1 MKRRVSFERISDKP
15 ISRAPSNESLHE
27 LLSNNENAKQWKQ
40 MEKLGNST
48 QLMPQA
54 QKTDR
59 TSYLQQLIQD

>member
-27 LLSNNENAKQWKQ
+27 LLSNNDNAKQWKQ
-40 MEKLGNST
+40 MEQLGNST
-48 QLMPQA
+48 QLIPQT

-59 TSYLQQLIQD
+59 TSYLQ